1 MNKRRSSFDIVGD
14 ILRLGMAGKTEIMYS
29 VNLTYAQLIN
39 YLELLSE
46 RGLVELYGE
55 INRVPQYAPT
65 SKGKE
70 LLTEI
75 DTILDRLQIQPAV
88 GASESPQKEM
98 LVRTSRG

>member
-39 YLELLSE
+39 YLELLNDK
-46 RGLVELYGE
+46 GLVELYPD

-65 SKGKE
+65 PKGKM
-70 LLTEI
+70 LLSEI
-75 DTILDRLQIQPAV
+75 DTILDRLQIEPAV
-88 GASESPQKEM
+88 TGSGSSSQNSLKST
-98 LVRTSRG
+98 VRG